1 MNCEDL
7 TFIATTNSRN
17 FAFTLPFIYFAAKY
31 NPNCKIDLYLYDDCN
46 LKLAITEDDCH
57 SRLASQPS
65 IPASSKSFD

>member
-46 LKLAITEDDCH
+46 IKDIKDGLAFLNTCVDCK
-57 SRLASQPS
+57 
-65 IPASSKSFD
+65 INIKDKI